1 MGGGVCSCILGRVH
15 FVFERDCFIMP
26 DIFFFLSSKLQL
38 THADTKKKTKKTK
51 QKQKSQMAT
60 TKLAFILY
68 VFRTP

>member
-1 MGGGVCSCILGRVH
+1 MVVGGGVCSCILGRVH

-38 THADTKKKTKKTK
+38 THADTKKTK